1 MASKKF
7 LNPINLVNLASDPS
21 SPVEG
26 EIYYNTTSDAVK
38 VYANGAWVAIGSG
51 GGVTVS
57 ATAPASPTTGSAW
70 YKNDTGEFYIYDG
83 TYWVEVNGVVQPPT
97 AIDSL
102 TDVTITS
109 VADNEVLA
117 YDTTSSLW
125 INQTAAEAGLAT
137 LTGTETLSNK
147 TLTTPTIN
155 GPAITAV
162 GQTPTIH
169 GIYLPA
175 PHNIIFEGTTANEFE
190 TTFEAGEPT
199 ADRTITL
206 PDATGTIQLRVAD
219 VSDTEISYL
228 NGVTSAIQTQIDGK
242 ISASSSDTLTNKTL
256 TTPKINENVTLT
268 ATSTELNVLDGITA
282 STAELNI
289 MDGVTSTATELNIL
303 DGATLTTTELNYVD
317 GVTSAIQTQI
327 DNKASLSG
335 ATFTGEIEATKLKA
349 ATVGGDEGGEI
360 FLGPALTNT
369 TLAGGVTID
378 VYQNRLRIFEQGG
391 TARGVYIDLSNAAAG
406 VATNLVSGGGSSTL
420 DGLTDVTI
428 TGTPA
433 DNNVLAYD
441 TSTSQW
447 INQTAPAAG
456 LLDTSATSQTKAGDL
471 TITGNL
477 TVNGTT
483 TTINSTAINVNNQV
497 IFEGSTA
504 DNFETTLTAINPT
517 ADNTISLPNA
527 SGTIAL
533 TSNLSSYAPLASPV
547 LTGVPETPDA
557 VAGSSS
563 GVIANTRYVDTAIGV
578 VTSGLAA
585 NYQPKDDD
593 LTQIAGL
600 TQNGFLKKEA
610 AGWFIDGSTFAST
623 TSPTFTGNVVL
634 PVETSIGDV
643 SSVEIGYLNN
653 VSSSIQT
660 QLDSKANL
668 LAGKIEDSIIPD
680 TIARVDDVEN
690 SLGDYIPVEDKGVA
704 DGVASLNSI
713 GQVPAEQLNLTAY
726 SLIASPTFTGNVGL
740 PSTTTIGTVTGT
752 EIGYLDGVTSAIQTQ
767 IDNKL
772 STSLAVS
779 DYLSKADAT
788 SNYQPKDGDLTAI
801 AALAGTSGFLKKAGA
816 DTWTLDTNAYLTTD
830 SAASTY
836 LTINNATSS
845 YATLAAPTFTGI
857 VVLPSTT
864 SIGTVT
870 STEIGYL
877 DGVTSAIQTQLNAKE
892 ASHSH
897 PYQTANA
904 SLSSIAALAGTA
916 GFIKFDGTSTY
927 TVDTNTYLVRNQPT
941 IDTAII
947 AGTTTFS
954 IANSIAT
961 TLNIGGAATAITIGS
976 NNANAETI
984 IRTPKINSDASSVQL
999 FNVTSTTVEFAGAA
1013 TTLHVG
1019 GTSTANST
1027 FNVGAN
1033 ATASG
1038 NLKTLNIAT
1047 GGASGSS
1054 TTINVGTVND
1064 GTTNLYGDVVAH
1076 GTIEVPTPTINAQA
1090 ANKGYVDAL
1099 AAGINIKQQAKYAT
1113 TSALGVTYTAG
1124 TSDTSGG
1131 LGEGAYITATANG
1144 AFSPDGTE
1152 VVAGERVLV
1161 KNQADAK
1168 QNGIYVVT
1176 DPGDGDSPFILT
1188 RAADFNGESATNG
1201 NIKNG
1206 DYVFITAG
1214 SVNSNASFVVSQV
1227 GTSTSPTGGIKLGTD
1242 NVVFSQYSGVPGN
1255 ITTLGVV
1262 TQGVWQSTRIEK
1274 EYLDTE
1280 LATLA
1285 NPTFTGNVV
1294 VPTPVVDTHAATK
1307 KYVDDSILAN
1317 AASLPDI
1324 IPLDDIRGQFNGIDS
1339 RFQPKFQGETLS
1351 ILNPLRLL
1359 LSVNGII
1366 QSVDF
1371 PEYVWQSFLPREGFM
1386 VDNDG
1391 YIAFSEVPPA
1401 GSTFDAR
1408 LMPGPNINS
1417 VKKGY
1422 PFRAVDILLG
1432 V

>member
-1 MASKKF
+1 MANKRF
-7 LNPINLVNLASDPS
+7 
-21 SPVEG
+21 E
-26 EIYYNTTSDAVK
+26 SDAVF
-38 VYANGAWVAIGSG
+38 NG
-51 GGVTVS
+51 
-57 ATAPASPTTGSAW
+57 
-70 YKNDTGEFYIYDG
+70 
-83 TYWVEVNGVVQPPT
+83 EV
-97 AIDSL
+97 
-102 TDVTITS
+102 
-109 VADNEVLA
+109 
-117 YDTTSSLW
+117 
-125 INQTAAEAGLAT
+125 
-137 LTGTETLSNK
+137 
-147 TLTTPTIN
+147 
-155 GPAITAV
+155 
-162 GQTPTIH
+162 
-169 GIYLPA
+169 
-175 PHNIIFEGTTANEFE
+175 E
-190 TTFEAGEPT
+190 TTK
-199 ADRTITL
+199 L
-206 PDATGTIQLRVAD
+206 K
-219 VSDTEISYL
+219 
-228 NGVTSAIQTQIDGK
+228 VTSA
-242 ISASSSDTLTNKTL
+242 
-256 TTPKINENVTLT
+256 
-268 ATSTELNVLDGITA
+268 
-282 STAELNI
+282 
-289 MDGVTSTATELNIL
+289 
-303 DGATLTTTELNYVD
+303 
-317 GVTSAIQTQI
+317 
-327 DNKASLSG
+327 
-335 ATFTGEIEATKLKA
+335 
-349 ATVGGDEGGEI
+349 GGDEGGEI
-360 FLGPALTNT
+360 FLGKPATNT
-369 TLAGGVTID
+369 TIAGTGVTVD
-378 VYQNRLRIFEQGG
+378 VYQNKLRFFEQGG
-391 TARGVYIDLSNAAAG
+391 DARGYYLDITGGGAG
-406 VATNLVSGGGSSTL
+406 VATNIIGSGSASDSFKTISVTGQDNVVADSSTDTL
-420 DGLTDVTI
+420 SLIAGTNVSITTDATNDSITINADSKSTSSVYLVRNNTGSTILKGTLVYASGAEPSGRIDVEPFAAVGGINSELTVMGMATANISSGVNGEVISFGTLTGIDTRGDTTSAIAVGDETWAAGDILFAHPTVAGKLTKVRPQHDLAVAFITVRHASTGQIAVRIVPGNNHLEWMHDVLI
-428 TGTPA
+428 DTPA
-433 DNNVLAYD
+433 DNEVLAYD
-441 TSTSQW
+441 SASSLW
-447 INQTAPAAG
+447 KNQTTAEAG
-456 LLDTSATSQTKAGDL
+456 LLDTSATAQTKAGDL

-483 TTINSTAINVNNQV
+483 TTINSTAVNVNNQV
-497 IFEGSTA
+497 IFEGATA
-504 DNFETTLTAINPT
+504 NGFETTLTSIDPT
-517 ADNTISLPNA
+517 ADNTISLPNS
-527 SGTIAL
+527 SGTVAL

-557 VAGSSS
+557 AAGSSS

-600 TQNGFLKKEA
+600 TENGFLKKEA
-610 AGWFIDGSTFAST
+610 AGWFIDSATFAPT
-623 TSPTFTGNVVL
+623 ASPTFTGNVVL

-690 SLGDYIPVEDKGVA
+690 SLGDYIPIEDKGVA

-752 EIGYLDGVTSAIQTQ
+752 EIAYLSGVTSAIQTQ

-788 SNYQPKDGDLTAI
+788 SGYQPKDGDLTAI

-816 DTWTLDTNAYLTTD
+816 DTWTLDTSTYLTTD
-830 SAASTY
+830 DALAEY
-836 LTINNATSS
+836 LSQDDAENS
-845 YATLAAPTFTGI
+845 YAKLAAPTFTGI

-877 DGVTSAIQTQLNAKE
+877 DGVTSAIQTQLNGKE

-976 NNANAETI
+976 NNLNAETI
-984 IRTPKINSDASSVQL
+984 IRTPKINSDALSVQL

-1013 TTLHVG
+1013 TTLHIG
-1019 GTSTANST
+1019 GTSTAAST
-1027 FNVGAN
+1027 FNIGAN
-1033 ATASG
+1033 TTATG
-1038 NLKTLNIAT
+1038 NQKTVNLAT

-1054 TTINVGTVND
+1054 TVINVGTAND
-1064 GTTNLYGDVVAH
+1064 GTSNLYGKVVAH
-1076 GTIEVPTPTINAQA
+1076 GTIEVPTPTLNAQA

-1113 TSALGVTYTAG
+1113 TSALSVTYTAG

-1144 AFSPDGTE
+1144 ALSPDGTE

-1161 KNQADAK
+1161 KNQTDAK

-1188 RAADFNGESATNG
+1188 RATDFNGESATNG

-1214 SVNSNASFVVSQV
+1214 SVNSNASFVVSQG
-1227 GTSTSPTGGIKLGTD
+1227 GTSTTPSGAIKLGTD

-1255 ITTLGVV
+1255 ITSLGVV
-1262 TQGVWQSTRIEK
+1262 TQGVWQSTRIQK
-1274 EYLDTE
+1274 EYLDDE

-1285 NPTFTGNVV
+1285 NPTFSGNVV
-1294 VPTPVVDTHAATK
+1294 VPAPVVDTHAATK

-1317 AASLPDI
+1317 AAALPDI
-1324 IPLDDIRGQFNGIDS
+1324 IPLDDIRGQFNGIES
-1339 RFQPKFQGETLS
+1339 RFQPTFEGQALS
-1351 ILNPLRLL
+1351 ILNALRLL
-1359 LSVNGII
+1359 VTVNGII

-1432 V
+1432 A